1 MSTEQEFDR
10 TDIAKGNRRNNQE
23 AEKGREKSHPFKL
36 HPHKT
41 NEKHRAVRRKNMENK
56 ARKRG

>member
-1 MSTEQEFDR
+1 MSAEQEFDK
-10 TDIAKGNRRNNQE
+10 TEISKANRRDNQE
-23 AEKGREKSHPFKL
+23 AEKRREKSHPFKL

-56 ARKRG
+56 ARKRK